1 MYACAHR
8 CSAHD
13 PCMCEVSEESLRE
26 LVLSYQQVWVLR
38 IILVFRLGEKS
49 FLNPLNH
56 VCQPQSVFFFVFFFK
71 SLLRVWEMTQW
82 VK

>member
-1 MYACAHR
+1 MCVYACAHR
-8 CSAHD
+8 CSARD

-49 FLNPLNH
+49 FLHPLNH
-56 VCQPQSVFFFVFFFK
+56 VCQPQSVFF
-71 SLLRVWEMTQW
+71 
-82 VK
+82 

>member
-1 MYACAHR
+1 MYACTHR

-49 FLNPLNH
+49 FLHSLNH
-56 VCQPQSVFFFVFFFK
+56 VCQPQSVFFFK
-71 SLLRVWEMTQW
+71 KILLKVWEMTQW